1 MLKRSRPCLSGILIF
16 LLVAAGVPLLSAQ
29 DQTPTKL
36 NIEIIEGED
45 AVNNIRLRTAREP
58 IVEVTDENHKPI
70 AGAVV
75 IFSTPENGAGGAF
88 AGGAKTLTVT
98 TDAQGRA
105 VAQGL
110 QPNATRGKYQIQVQ
124 ASYLGVTATRAIK
137 QANGGA
143 GLSLAAKILIGVAVA
158 AGAAAG
164 GAIAATSG
172 GGGGGSGSKPTVLS
186 PGPPSVGGPR

>member
-1 MLKRSRPCLSGILIF
+1 MQRTRPFLCDILIL
-16 LLVAAGVPLLSAQ
+16 LLVATAITPQLSAQ
-29 DQTPTKL
+29 DQPPAKL

-58 IVEVTDENHKPI
+58 IVQVTDENHKPV

-88 AGGAKTLTVT
+88 AGGAKSLTVT

-105 VAQGL
+105 AAQGF
-110 QPNATRGKYQIQVQ
+110 QPNTTRGKYQIRVH
-124 ASYLGVTATRAIK
+124 ASFGALVADRIIR
-137 QANGGA
+137 QANVGG
-143 GLSLAAKILIGVAVA
+143 GLSTAAKIWIGVAVA

-164 GAIAATSG
+164 GAIAATR
-172 GGGGGSGSKPTVLS
+172 GGGSGSQPTVIS
-186 PGPPSVGGPR
+186 PGAPSVGGPR

>member
-16 LLVAAGVPLLSAQ
+16 LLVAAGVPRLSAQ
-29 DQTPTKL
+29 DQAPTKL

>member
-16 LLVAAGVPLLSAQ
+16 LLVAAGVPLLTAQ
-29 DQTPTKL
+29 AQAPTKL

-105 VAQGL
+105 AARGL

-143 GLSLAAKILIGVAVA
+143 GLS
-158 AGAAAG
+158 
-164 GAIAATSG
+164 
-172 GGGGGSGSKPTVLS
+172 
-186 PGPPSVGGPR
+186 